1 MVFAPFIYLAHAV
14 CLASPDCADNDN
26 GTFSRL
32 GGWLKKGRGGH
43 QIAVQIHNEGG
54 AIKQCHTSKVKVHES
69 DKKRKERQKKTSRDS
84 YLSCNSVPTQFSL
97 CSVQGL
103 TILRHDRP
111 ML

>member
-69 DKKRKERQKKTSRDS
+69 DKKRKKEKKDRKRHLGIHTFLVTVYLHNSR
-84 YLSCNSVPTQFSL
+84 YV
-97 CSVQGL
+97 VY
-103 TILRHDRP
+103 RA
-111 ML
+111 